1 MNKYKASEIISRD
14 YDLADIKNT
23 DFLTHEEN
31 THYINDAWKQVYQW
45 LINKGDKQFVKEVQL
60 SGASFNDYTEYELP
74 EDLYQILSIKSKSGY
89 IVNRKSESES
99 YSSATYEVFNDKLR
113 LYGCASDL
121 IMTYWTVPIWITYPD
136 RELPFEL
143 DADRTIVSHNQ
154 NCVLL
159 DNGAIINVVTGE
171 TIATVDADIA
181 ANGQL
186 GNGLIYEKYDHGSLA
201 RVWNFNGNLVTTL
214 PSYSFGV
221 KDYNDNILYQYDSK
235 LKYVGSDKVI
245 RTIDDYEKILM
256 LLLKDVDVYI
266 VRNDDEVNS
275 LFIGDTKVDELGM
288 MYEDAVFRLV
298 GDFTPLGENTFSFR
312 DKVYTYDPTTN
323 EVFEYNI
330 ESNYPIRLANL
341 KYGNLVTNFSDF
353 KVVSA
358 AEDTEF
364 NFPNEIYIQ
373 LLACDLAIR
382 YCMKMNADFTGLN
395 NLYQTMQTT
404 FMNTLSQDANYSRII
419 NVYRS

>member
-1 MNKYKASEIISRD
+1 
-14 YDLADIKNT
+14 
-23 DFLTHEEN
+23 
-31 THYINDAWKQVYQW
+31 
-45 LINKGDKQFVKEVQL
+45 
-60 SGASFNDYTEYELP
+60 
-74 EDLYQILSIKSKSGY
+74 
-89 IVNRKSESES
+89 
-99 YSSATYEVFNDKLR
+99 
-113 LYGCASDL
+113 
-121 IMTYWTVPIWITYPD
+121 
-136 RELPFEL
+136 
-143 DADRTIVSHNQ
+143 
-154 NCVLL
+154 
-159 DNGAIINVVTGE
+159 
-171 TIATVDADIA
+171 
-181 ANGQL
+181 
-186 GNGLIYEKYDHGSLA
+186 
-201 RVWNFNGNLVTTL
+201 
-214 PSYSFGV
+214 
-221 KDYNDNILYQYDSK
+221 
-235 LKYVGSDKVI
+235 
-245 RTIDDYEKILM
+245 M

-312 DKVYTYDPTTN
+312 DKVYTYNPTTN
-323 EVFEYNI
+323 EVFEYDI
-330 ESNYPIRLANL
+330 PSNYPVLLANL